1 MNNDASEENL
11 AATYVH
17 IYIGLCFI
25 TSMVKLLYFFVV
37 HLVLDVQEQRV
48 NKTIDILTGFSS
60 WLDLKRTMPQ
70 KIVCKL
76 Y

>member
-11 AATYVH
+11 AATY
-17 IYIGLCFI
+17 IALYFI

-48 NKTIDILTGFSS
+48 NKTLISLLVSPHGWI
-60 WLDLKRTMPQ
+60 
-70 KIVCKL
+70 
-76 Y
+76 